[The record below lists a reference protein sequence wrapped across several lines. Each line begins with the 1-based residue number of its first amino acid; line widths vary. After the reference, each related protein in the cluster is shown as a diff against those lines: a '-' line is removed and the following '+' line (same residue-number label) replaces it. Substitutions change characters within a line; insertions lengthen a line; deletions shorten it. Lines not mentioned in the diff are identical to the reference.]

1 MTRPK
6 SNVENAPLIKY
17 EESWDGVS
25 IFYTAKCV
33 HEKSEPEL

>member
-6 SNVENAPLIKY
+6 SNVENAPSIKY

-25 IFYTAKCV
+25 IFYTMSM
-33 HEKSEPEL
+33 EKSKAGL